1 MKQTSKLLILV
12 AAASLSLSACT
23 DKKSTGAGESMP
35 VEAKVGVKVNGQA
48 ISVAELEAKSGHD
61 PSGKPKQGLT
71 EARMKQMV
79 DMELLRQAAVESN
92 LDKDEA
98 IRAKIAISIRTILA
112 MAYMEKQLGAVA
124 NPSEAEI
131 SDFYNKNPARF
142 AERKIYEIHEF
153 NIQAPPGKASEIR
166 AQLGKGVKVQEFEQW
181 LKANNIPHSG
191 SPLSVSAERLP
202 DDVLQ
207 KLREVPVGGTMVLGG
222 DEQMNA
228 VFVLAE
234 QKQPISLA
242 EAKPAVAMMLTEK
255 RKQESLDNA
264 MKQLRDKAK
273 IEYVPPYTEK
283 GLPALDA
290 IMK

>member
-1 MKQTSKLLILV
+1 
-12 AAASLSLSACT
+12 
-23 DKKSTGAGESMP
+23 MP

-48 ISVAELEAKSGHD
+48 IGVAELEAKSGHD

-207 KLREVPVGGTMVLGG
+207 KLKEVPVGGTMVLGG

-264 MKQLRDKAK
+264 MKQVRDKAK